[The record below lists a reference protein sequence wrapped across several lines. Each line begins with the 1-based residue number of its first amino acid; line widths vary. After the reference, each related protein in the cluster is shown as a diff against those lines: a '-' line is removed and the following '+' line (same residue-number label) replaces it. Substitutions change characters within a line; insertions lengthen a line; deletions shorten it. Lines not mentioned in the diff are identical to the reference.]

1 MTDEQE
7 ALLELDRHD
16 AAIREQ
22 ALKIE
27 GLRRRREALV
37 HAIEREYAEFSKK
50 KKEFE
55 QLQLLSREKSREVDD
70 LDAQIRADTE
80 KLRTG
85 LLSYKE
91 MEALRVRVEHSR
103 ARIDQLED
111 EAIALIN
118 QVEEQAPLIR
128 KIEEDFLK
136 WKAKIESEIAQL
148 ESEIALHTQTH
159 QRLVGERAHH
169 AGKVDPHL
177 LRSYEELRTRYE
189 DPVAF
194 VQHGIC
200 SGCKLRVSEIT
211 VERVRSEIVRCEN
224 CSRLLVPIR

>member
-1 MTDEQE
+1 MTDELE
-7 ALLELDRHD
+7 ALLELYRHD

-27 GLRRRREALV
+27 GLRRRRASLVEAI
-37 HAIEREYAEFSKK
+37 AREHAEFSTKK
-50 KKEFE
+50 REFE
-55 QLQLLSREKSREVDD
+55 ELQRHSRERSREVDD

-91 MEALRVRVEHSR
+91 MDALRVRVEHSR

-118 QVEEQAPLIR
+118 KVEEQTPLIR
-128 KIEEDFLK
+128 KAEEDFLK
-136 WKAKIESEIAQL
+136 WKAKIDQEIAQIDQ
-148 ESEIALHTQTH
+148 EIAAHTQIWE
-159 QRLVGERAHH
+159 RLMGERAQR
-169 AGKVDPHL
+169 AERVDSPL
-177 LRSYEELRTRYE
+177 LRHYEELRMRYE
-189 DPVAF
+189 DPVAS
-194 VQHGIC
+194 VHNGIC

-211 VERVRSEIVRCEN
+211 VERVRYEIVTCEN
-224 CSRLLVPIR
+224 CSRLLYVK

>member
-1 MTDEQE
+1 MTPELE
-7 ALLELDRHD
+7 ALLELNRHD

-22 ALKIE
+22 VLKIE
-27 GLRRRREALV
+27 GLQRRRAALV
-37 HAIEREYAEFSKK
+37 AAIEREHAEFSSK

-55 QLQLLSREKSREVDD
+55 ELQRHSREKSREVDD

-111 EAIALIN
+111 EAIALITK
-118 QVEEQAPLIR
+118 VEEQAPLIR
-128 KIEEDFLK
+128 KAEEDFLK
-136 WKAKIESEIAQL
+136 WKSKIDQEIAQIDQ
-148 ESEIALHTQTH
+148 EIATHTQELERLQSERK
-159 QRLVGERAHH
+159 QRAAR
-169 AGKVDPHL
+169 VDPQL
-177 LRSYEELRTRYE
+177 LRQYEELRTRYE
-189 DPVAF
+189 DPVAS

-211 VERVRSEIVRCEN
+211 VERVRSEIVTCEN
-224 CSRLLVPIR
+224 CSRLLYVK